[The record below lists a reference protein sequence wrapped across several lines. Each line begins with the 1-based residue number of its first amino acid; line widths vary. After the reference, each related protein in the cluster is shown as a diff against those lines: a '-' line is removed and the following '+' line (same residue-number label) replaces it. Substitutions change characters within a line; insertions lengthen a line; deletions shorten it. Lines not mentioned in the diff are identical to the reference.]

1 MSRPCA
7 TSKWP
12 GDDRA
17 LCRTT
22 NTLRQIVLAKTLWS
36 YNALGRP
43 VFSQT
48 GHFLP
53 AICCARLAVHAHH
66 QVDALDEQ
74 IMWLAAQLDRH
85 ALDAADQCW
94 VEIQARK
101 FALTRPQLP
110 FSGSSNWRTHAAK
123 VCVVVP

>member
-1 MSRPCA
+1 
-7 TSKWP
+7 
-12 GDDRA
+12 
-17 LCRTT
+17 
-22 NTLRQIVLAKTLWS
+22 LAKTLWS

-53 AICCARLAVHAHH
+53 AICCARLAVLAHY

-101 FALTRPQLP
+101 FALMRPQLP
-110 FSGSSNWRTHAAK
+110 FSGSSNGRTHAAK

>member
-1 MSRPCA
+1 MARRRSRY
-7 TSKWP
+7 
-12 GDDRA
+12 
-17 LCRTT
+17 RTT

-43 VFSQT
+43 VFFQT

-66 QVDALDEQ
+66 QVDALEEQ
-74 IMWLAAQLDRH
+74 IMWLAAKLDRH
-85 ALDAADQCW
+85 ALDAADQCS

-101 FALTRPQLP
+101 FALTRPPRGHSFRSLDH
-110 FSGSSNWRTHAAK
+110 RTGEL
-123 VCVVVP
+123 

>member
-17 LCRTT
+17 LPNDKHAAADRFGE
-22 NTLRQIVLAKTLWS
+22 TLWS

-53 AICCARLAVHAHH
+53 AICCARRAVLAHH

-74 IMWLAAQLDRH
+74 IMWLAAQLIAMR
-85 ALDAADQCW
+85 
-94 VEIQARK
+94 
-101 FALTRPQLP
+101 
-110 FSGSSNWRTHAAK
+110 
-123 VCVVVP
+123 